1 MLNPEK
7 GLIISC
13 FSKNRQVTCVVKS
26 GWYVEKV
33 GVRPCLDVEERKE
46 IFYFVTNQK
55 YMWTADEIVSKL

>member
-7 GLIISC
+7 GLIINC

-26 GWYVEKV
+26 WWYVEKV

-46 IFYFVTNQK
+46 FLYLKNNQK
-55 YMWTADEIVSKL
+55 ICVQLTKA